1 MHICGNAQLW
11 KNTLNTNFSKFTITT
26 QLASMFAIP
35 KVVIIFPK
43 SFNIQLFSCLSKP
56 VFCFT
61 SEKSEYAYKVQSQK
75 QKESLIFI
83 SIIII
88 IILIHKHPHKI
99 LIQDQCTTDS
109 WSWICIS
116 SRMIT
121 HPGIKV
127 LSSQSS

>member
-43 SFNIQLFSCLSKP
+43 SFNIQLLSYLSKP

-61 SEKSEYAYKVQSQK
+61 SDKSECAYKVQSQK
-75 QKESLIFI
+75 QKERRIFI
-83 SIIII
+83 SII

-109 WSWICIS
+109 WSWICILS
-116 SRMIT
+116 KMIT

-127 LSSQSS
+127 LSSQRS